1 MDEYAQAMGFSTRVI
16 AFFYD
21 KKEYA
26 EEIDYLRKHAI
37 QASNRYNLRIGLVTD
52 QKLILRM
59 KKSHATYFLDVGLS
73 VMILKRYDGEIFK
86 LNVAEELPDKYHG
99 FIV

>member
-1 MDEYAQAMGFSTRVI
+1 M
-16 AFFYD
+16 
-21 KKEYA
+21 
-26 EEIDYLRKHAI
+26 
-37 QASNRYNLRIGLVTD
+37 TD
-52 QKLILRM
+52 QKLIQRM